1 MSDFI
6 LQFINVA
13 MLVWK
18 FENIP
23 QTVIHTVWGIEIWGI
38 PNRTDILSHHCNK
51 CK

>member
-23 QTVIHTVWGIEIWGI
+23 QTVCITVWGLK
-38 PNRTDILSHHCNK
+38 LSNIVK
-51 CK
+51 QMKVKR